1 MRSRLKRMKKVA
13 RSLREYQR
21 LILNGFVAS
30 KEYNARI
37 MEGLNTPVKLRVRKA
52 FGLRIFD
59 ATEVL
64 LYHQLGGLPD
74 PLIDHR
80 F

>member
-1 MRSRLKRMKKVA
+1 MKKVA

-37 MEGLNTPVKLRVRKA
+37 VEGLNTPVQLRVRKA
-52 FGLRIFD
+52 FGLRTFD
-59 ATEVL
+59 ATEMSS
-64 LYHQLGGLPD
+64 YHQLGGLPN
-74 PLIDHR
+74 PPIDHR